1 MAQRTI
7 VELVDDLEGGPA
19 DGTLA
24 FSVQGKAYELE
35 LSQPNID
42 AFFAAIDVYVTA
54 ARRVSGGGSGT
65 VRRARGTS
73 NGAAATVNVEE
84 IRAWARENGWPI
96 AERGRI
102 SRVIMDAYATG
113 TANPDAETA
122 SEEAGTDE
130 SAEEAPKPQRRRRN
144 AAAAATG

>member
-54 ARRVSGGGSGT
+54 ARRVSGSANGA
-65 VRRARGTS
+65 VRRTRGTS
-73 NGAAATVNVEE
+73 NGTAQTVNVEE
-84 IRAWARENGWPI
+84 IRAWARENGWPV

-102 SRVIMDAYATG
+102 ARSVMDAYATG
-113 TANPDAETA
+113 TANPEAA
-122 SEEAGTDE
+122 AAEEAVTDE